1 MKFNFNYYLCNV
13 ETIQWADIVNRKSD
27 PIEVDYQSSSKKLC
41 KRTLYIFCKILHVV
55 SIVSFNIKMRL
66 ALFSLLQVKSV
77 TEAVTMAR
85 VGLLAL
91 KTARLVSSKYSGDF
105 K

>member
-1 MKFNFNYYLCNV
+1 
-13 ETIQWADIVNRKSD
+13 
-27 PIEVDYQSSSKKLC
+27 
-41 KRTLYIFCKILHVV
+41 
-55 SIVSFNIKMRL
+55 MRL